1 MYIEIK
7 NLKKSYGMGESKFL
21 VINDLD
27 MSVEKG
33 KICAILGASGSGKS
47 TLLNLISGL
56 DHADSGSI
64 VIDGKDISEYSESQ
78 LALYRREYVG
88 YIFQFYNLIPD
99 LTVRENILSGKYLAK
114 EDMDTDELITMLGL
128 TQHKD
133 KFPSQLSGGQQQ
145 RCSIGRAVIKVPK
158 ILFCDEPTGALD
170 YESSKEVLKILDE
183 INRKYNMT
191 ILIVTHNEAICQMC
205 DQVVAVRDGKKLKE
219 YYNEKRKDISEI
231 EW

>member
-1 MYIEIK
+1 MTIK
-7 NLKKSYGMGESKFL
+7 PLADRVVLK
-21 VINDLD
+21 
-27 MSVEKG
+27 SVELEETTKSG
-33 KICAILGASGSGKS
+33 IILAASAQEKPQVAEVVAVGPG
-47 TLLNLISGL
+47 G
-56 DHADSGSI
+56 

-114 EDMDTDELITMLGL
+114 EDMDTDELISMLGL